1 MKKKELNEKQKM
13 FCLEYL
19 KDFNGTRAYQKAYWW
34 TAESARRLASK
45 LLTNVH
51 IQEFLWSRVEKKM
64 DKLDV
69 WVDYV
74 LDNLHQ
80 IVEIWMWR
88 QPVNLNWQ
96 EKEVFDLKNVN
107 SALEK
112 LWKYHKM
119 YTEKIEQEWDLN
131 INIVSYKTWQN

>member
-1 MKKKELNEKQKM
+1 MKNELNEKQKM

-19 KDFNGTRAYQKAYWW
+19 KDFNATRAYKKVYWVSDK
-34 TAESARRLASK
+34 TANAAWPRLLVNVSIQEYLASRAEK
-45 LLTNVH
+45 K
-51 IQEFLWSRVEKKM
+51 VEKAE
-64 DKLDV
+64 V

-88 QPVNLNWQ
+88 QPVNLNWE
-96 EKEVFDLKNVN
+96 EKEVFDLKNAN
-107 SALEK
+107 LALEK

-119 YTEKIEQEWDLN
+119 YTDKIEQDGNLS
-131 INIVSYKTWQN
+131 INIVSYKKWQN